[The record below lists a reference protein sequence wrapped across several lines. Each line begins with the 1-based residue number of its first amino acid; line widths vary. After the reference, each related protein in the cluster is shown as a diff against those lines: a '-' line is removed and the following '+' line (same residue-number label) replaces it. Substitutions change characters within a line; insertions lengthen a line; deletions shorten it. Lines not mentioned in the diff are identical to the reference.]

1 VVATALVLASIE
13 SVAALDVLLFMVD
26 DVRWCSMVCE
36 AFGEKNEIVDQFF
49 TLFFIEKRSFSFTR
63 RFAIWR

>member
-1 VVATALVLASIE
+1 
-13 SVAALDVLLFMVD
+13 MVD